1 MDALGGVSL
10 FRPTPLTRTQATLA
24 GFYGKTSEFVQ
35 EQFESIRSQTREGG
49 PQGLNPTTE
58 TGIDEQRTAIRPEG
72 VGELLDI
79 FI

>member
-10 FRPTPLTRTQATLA
+10 FRPTPLTRNQATLA

-35 EQFESIRSQTREGG
+35 EQFESIRTQAGDGSTQV
-49 PQGLNPTTE
+49 LNPTSE
-58 TGIDEQRTAIRPEG
+58 TGVDEQRTAIRPEG